1 MKTNTSFH
9 QNSYMNQ
16 SVDSNDVLA
25 NFDFRE
31 IEEKDPSLSEGHKML
46 YDREV
51 PFELRLEDSNGP
63 QEVASFEAL
72 RCKILLGG
80 EESNPSL
87 GGEESNPSQIRLELS
102 CENDLFFHFTS
113 DIDEETYK
121 IMQENQKLTV
131 KFVEFSNLVKRL
143 FNNCIN
149 EPQSYIAVFI
159 MQKEGTA
166 RLDFIQNIEYKFIE
180 LLSIDFVNSPDD
192 TVRKQISYRYNALR
206 TKLELMQNRIQAI
219 SNIVRIK
226 NPSLLLQIQKAP
238 AKLNLT
244 SKSGNYSVK

>member
-1 MKTNTSFH
+1 MKSYISTKSNINNYN
-9 QNSYMNQ
+9 NSISDN
-16 SVDSNDVLA
+16 SVNVLA
-25 NFDFRE
+25 NFDFSE
-31 IEEKDPSLSEGHKML
+31 IDAKDPSLSEGHKL
-46 YDREV
+46 IYNREV
-51 PFELRLEDSNGP
+51 PFELRLEDNDGP
-63 QEVASFEAL
+63 QEVASFEAI
-72 RCKILLGG
+72 RCKILIGG
-80 EESNPSL
+80 EENNPV
-87 GGEESNPSQIRLELS
+87 QIRIELS

-113 DIDEETYK
+113 DIDEEAYK

-131 KFVEFSNLVKRL
+131 NFNEFYNLVKRL

-149 EPQSYIAVFI
+149 EPQSYISVFI
-159 MQKEGTA
+159 MQKEGTG

-219 SNIVRIK
+219 SNIVKIK

>member
-1 MKTNTSFH
+1 MKTNSSIYH
-9 QNSYMNQ
+9 QSYVSQ
-16 SVDSNDVLA
+16 TTDTNDVLA
-25 NFDFRE
+25 NFDFTE
-31 IEEKDPSLSEGHKML
+31 IEEKDPSLSEGHKLL

-51 PFELRLEDSNGP
+51 PFELRLEDNNGP

-80 EESNPSL
+80 EENNPA
-87 GGEESNPSQIRLELS
+87 QIRLELS

-113 DIDEETYK
+113 DVDEETFK
-121 IMQENQKLTV
+121 VMQENQKLTV
-131 KFVEFSNLVKRL
+131 NFVEYSNLVKRL

-149 EPQSYIAVFI
+149 DPQSYIAVFI

-219 SNIVRIK
+219 SNIVKIK

-238 AKLNLT
+238 VKLNKT
-244 SKSGNYSVK
+244 TRSGKFSHK

>member
-1 MKTNTSFH
+1 MKSTSSLN
-9 QNSYMNQ
+9 QNSYINQ
-16 SVDSNDVLA
+16 PTDTNDILA
-25 NFDFRE
+25 SFDFTD

-63 QEVASFEAL
+63 QEVASFESL

-80 EESNPSL
+80 VENNPI
-87 GGEESNPSQIRLELS
+87 QIRIELS

-113 DIDEETYK
+113 DIDEETFK

-131 KFVEFSNLVKRL
+131 NFVEFSSLVKKL

-149 EPQSYIAVFI
+149 DPQSYIAVFI

-180 LLSIDFVNSPDD
+180 LLSVDFVNSPDE
-192 TVRKQISYRYNALR
+192 TVRKQISYRYNAIR
-206 TKLELMQNRIQAI
+206 TKLELVQNRIQAI
-219 SNIVRIK
+219 SNIVKNK

-238 AKLNLT
+238 AKLNIST
-244 SKSGNYSVK
+244 RSGNFSSK

>member
-1 MKTNTSFH
+1 MKSQASFKQTTE
-9 QNSYMNQ
+9 QNS
-16 SVDSNDVLA
+16 NDILA
-25 NFDFRE
+25 NFDFSE
-31 IEEKDPSLSEGHKML
+31 IEEKDPSLSEGHKLL

-63 QEVASFEAL
+63 QEVASFEAI

-80 EESNPSL
+80 DENS
-87 GGEESNPSQIRLELS
+87 PSQIRIELS

-113 DIDEETYK
+113 DVDEETFK
-121 IMQENQKLTV
+121 VMQDNQKLCIQ
-131 KFVEFSNLVKRL
+131 FNEYSNLTKRL
-143 FNNCIN
+143 LNNCIN

-192 TVRKQISYRYNALR
+192 TVRRQIAYRYNALR
-206 TKLELMQNRIQAI
+206 SKLELMQNRIQTI
-219 SNIVRIK
+219 SNIVKLK
-226 NPSLLLQIQKAP
+226 NASLLLQIQKAP
-238 AKLNLT
+238 SKLNSSSMRNNT
-244 SKSGNYSVK
+244 STMK

>member
-1 MKTNTSFH
+1 MKSQASFKQTTE
-9 QNSYMNQ
+9 QNS
-16 SVDSNDVLA
+16 NDILA
-25 NFDFRE
+25 NFDFSE
-31 IEEKDPSLSEGHKML
+31 IEEKDPSLSEGHKLL

-63 QEVASFEAL
+63 QEVASFEAI

-80 EESNPSL
+80 DENS
-87 GGEESNPSQIRLELS
+87 PSQIRIELS

-113 DIDEETYK
+113 DVDEETFK
-121 IMQENQKLTV
+121 VMQDNQKLCIQ
-131 KFVEFSNLVKRL
+131 FNEYSNLTKRL
-143 FNNCIN
+143 LNNCIN

-192 TVRKQISYRYNALR
+192 TVRRQIAYRYNALR
-206 TKLELMQNRIQAI
+206 SKLELMQNRIQTI
-219 SNIVRIK
+219 SNIVKIK

-238 AKLNLT
+238 SKLNSSSMRNNT
-244 SKSGNYSVK
+244 STMK

>member
-1 MKTNTSFH
+1 MKSQTSFKQTSE
-9 QNSYMNQ
+9 QNS
-16 SVDSNDVLA
+16 NDILA
-25 NFDFRE
+25 NFDFSE
-31 IEEKDPSLSEGHKML
+31 IEEKDPSLSEGHKLL

-63 QEVASFEAL
+63 QEVASFEAI

-80 EESNPSL
+80 DENS
-87 GGEESNPSQIRLELS
+87 PSQIRIELS

-113 DIDEETYK
+113 DVDEETFK
-121 IMQENQKLTV
+121 VMQDNQKLCIQ
-131 KFVEFSNLVKRL
+131 FNEYSNLTKRL
-143 FNNCIN
+143 LNNCIN

-180 LLSIDFVNSPDD
+180 LLSIDFVNLPDD
-192 TVRKQISYRYNALR
+192 TVRKQIAYRYNALR
-206 TKLELMQNRIQAI
+206 SKLELMQNRIQTI
-219 SNIVRIK
+219 SNIVKLK

-238 AKLNLT
+238 SKLNSSTMRNNT
-244 SKSGNYSVK
+244 SSMK

>member
-1 MKTNTSFH
+1 MKSQTE
-9 QNSYMNQ
+9 QNS
-16 SVDSNDVLA
+16 NDILA
-25 NFDFRE
+25 NFDFSE
-31 IEEKDPSLSEGHKML
+31 IEEKDPSLSEGHKLL

-63 QEVASFEAL
+63 QEVASFEAI

-80 EESNPSL
+80 DENS
-87 GGEESNPSQIRLELS
+87 PSQIRIELS

-113 DIDEETYK
+113 DVDEETFK
-121 IMQENQKLTV
+121 VMQDNQKLCV
-131 KFVEFSNLVKRL
+131 QFNEYSNLTKRL
-143 FNNCIN
+143 LNNCIN

-192 TVRKQISYRYNALR
+192 TVRKQIAYRYNALR
-206 TKLELMQNRIQAI
+206 SKLELMQNRIQTI
-219 SNIVRIK
+219 SNIVKLK

-238 AKLNLT
+238 SKLNSSSMRNNT
-244 SKSGNYSVK
+244 STMK

>member
-1 MKTNTSFH
+1 MKTSSTQKSPYQQTSE
-9 QNSYMNQ
+9 QNS
-16 SVDSNDVLA
+16 NDILA
-25 NFDFRE
+25 NFDFSE
-31 IEEKDPSLSEGHKML
+31 IEEKDPSLSEGHKLL

-63 QEVASFEAL
+63 QEVASFEAI

-80 EESNPSL
+80 DENS
-87 GGEESNPSQIRLELS
+87 PSQIRIELS

-113 DIDEETYK
+113 DVDEETFK
-121 IMQENQKLTV
+121 VMQDNQKLCV
-131 KFVEFSNLVKRL
+131 QFNEYSNLTKRL
-143 FNNCIN
+143 LNNCIN

-192 TVRKQISYRYNALR
+192 TVRRQIAYRYNALR
-206 TKLELMQNRIQAI
+206 SKLELMQNRIQTI
-219 SNIVRIK
+219 SNIVKLK

-238 AKLNLT
+238 SKLNSSTMRNNT
-244 SKSGNYSVK
+244 SSMK

>member
-1 MKTNTSFH
+1 MKSTSSFH
-9 QNSYMNQ
+9 QSSYFNQ
-16 SVDSNDVLA
+16 TTDSNDIIA
-25 NFDFRE
+25 SFDFRD

-51 PFELRLEDSNGP
+51 PFELRLEDNNGP

-72 RCKILLGG
+72 RCKILCGG
-80 EESNPSL
+80 VENNPI
-87 GGEESNPSQIRLELS
+87 QIRIELS

-113 DIDEETYK
+113 DIDEETFK
-121 IMQENQKLTV
+121 IMQESQKLTV
-131 KFVEFSNLVKRL
+131 NFVEFSNLVKKL

-149 EPQSYIAVFI
+149 EPQAFIAVFI

-180 LLSIDFVNSPDD
+180 LLSIDFVNSPDE
-192 TVRKQISYRYNALR
+192 TVRKQISYRYNAIR
-206 TKLELMQNRIQAI
+206 TKLELIQNRIQAI
-219 SNIVRIK
+219 SNIVKMK

-238 AKLNLT
+238 ARLNMT
-244 SKSGNYSVK
+244 TKTGNPSTMK

>member
-1 MKTNTSFH
+1 MKSQTSFKQTSE
-9 QNSYMNQ
+9 QNS
-16 SVDSNDVLA
+16 NDILA
-25 NFDFRE
+25 NFDFSE
-31 IEEKDPSLSEGHKML
+31 IEEKDPSLSEGHKLL

-63 QEVASFEAL
+63 QEVASFEAI

-80 EESNPSL
+80 DENS
-87 GGEESNPSQIRLELS
+87 PSQIRIEWS

-113 DIDEETYK
+113 DVDEETFK
-121 IMQENQKLTV
+121 VMQDNQKLCIQ
-131 KFVEFSNLVKRL
+131 FNEYSNLTKRL
-143 FNNCIN
+143 LNNCIN

-166 RLDFIQNIEYKFIE
+166 RLDFIQNIEYKFME

-192 TVRKQISYRYNALR
+192 TVRRQIAYRYNALR
-206 TKLELMQNRIQAI
+206 SKLELMQNRIQTI
-219 SNIVRIK
+219 SNIVKLK

-238 AKLNLT
+238 SKLNSSSMRNNT
-244 SKSGNYSVK
+244 STMK